1 MKKLLVIGATSLMLF
16 AGSNMDASAAK
27 AKDFVPKKGKTYI
40 TSGNGYY
47 LNSYKIKSKKF
58 YKNSYWYDY
67 EYNYKSKKYES
78 FYSLKYKY
86 VMKKDGLYMVGK
98 QPDYTDMADVQFK
111 VLPTNI
117 KKGMTYKAVSQ
128 FNHTKYYATNKI
140 VSTTEKVKVGKKTYK
155 NVVKVME
162 DITSSSTNYKYYAKG
177 VGVIKSHGTNN
188 QSGGSKMKWSSSLTS
203 IISK

>member
-1 MKKLLVIGATSLMLF
+1 MKKLFVIGATSLMLF

-47 LNSYKIKSKKF
+47 LNSYKIKSKTF

-67 EYNYKSKKYES
+67 EYNFKSKKYES

-98 QPDYTDMADVQFK
+98 QPNYTDIANVQFK
-111 VLPTNI
+111 VLPANI
-117 KKGMTYKAVSQ
+117 KKGMTYKVLSQ
-128 FNHTKYYATNKI
+128 FDHTKYYTTNKI
-140 VSTTEKVKVGKKTYK
+140 ISTTEKVKIGKKTYK

-162 DITSSSTNYKYYAKG
+162 DITSSDTSYRYYAKG
-177 VGVIKSHGTNN
+177 VGVIKYYGNNN
-188 QSGGSKMKWSSSLTS
+188 QSGGSKMKASSSLTS
-203 IISK
+203 IINK